1 MILRGRFLFGERESE
16 SGREVGP
23 QRGSS
28 IGSIRDLVGKNEY
41 KKGG

>member
-16 SGREVGP
+16 RGKEVVP
-23 QRGSS
+23 QRGST
-28 IGSIRDLVGKNEY
+28 IGSIRDVVGKNEY